1 VRIYIAGPYSTD
13 PEFHTKRASIIAA
26 ELAQMGHD
34 PLVPHSQGG
43 LMLEHDPTLEYET
56 FMRID
61 MAWMKMAEAVVRFS
75 GHSPGADRE
84 VALAN
89 ELKIPVYYYPHD
101 MHKLG
106 ASNGTAAKNA
116 KVDQLPGVTGR
127 KAVDRI
133 VRATCGS

>member
-1 VRIYIAGPYSTD
+1 MRIYIAGPYSSD
-13 PEFHTKRASIIAA
+13 PEFHTKRASVIAA

-43 LMLEHDPTLEYET
+43 LMLEHDPTLDYET

-61 MAWMKMAEAVVRFS
+61 MAWMRVAEAVVRFS

-89 ELKIPVYYYPHD
+89 ELGITVYYYPMD

-106 ASNGTAAKNA
+106 VSNGTAAKST
-116 KVDQLPGVTGR
+116 KVNQLPGVTGR
-127 KAVDRI
+127 KPVDRVI
-133 VRATCGS
+133 RATCGS